1 MGAAARARGVC
12 VVRSGRPSRPPPA
25 APHAPVPSWGRL
37 QRGPVRVTPSQR
49 AREPPRRGSGP
60 PALPASFLRS
70 RRRVPVCPRVRRLEK
85 QSVTTGRLQPQT
97 PICPRFLP
105 DLSPSWR
112 LMPETQVR
120 AGPVPPAA
128 ALLGVGTP
136 LPPHV
141 LMWSLCVICVPVSSY
156 QDAVLWGHGHLP
168 APASPLSRAVCTSR
182 SPGSEVLE
190 IGTST

>member
-1 MGAAARARGVC
+1 M
-12 VVRSGRPSRPPPA
+12 
-25 APHAPVPSWGRL
+25 PV
-37 QRGPVRVTPSQR
+37 
-49 AREPPRRGSGP
+49 
-60 PALPASFLRS
+60 
-70 RRRVPVCPRVRRLEK
+70 
-85 QSVTTGRLQPQT
+85 
-97 PICPRFLP
+97 
-105 DLSPSWR
+105 
-112 LMPETQVR
+112 ETQVR

-156 QDAVLWGHGHLP
+156 QDTVPWGHGHLP
-168 APASPLSRAVCTSR
+168 TPSSPLSRAVCTSR